1 MANGLYANINAKRE
15 RIKQGSGETM
25 NKPGSPGAPTAAD
38 FKESAKTAKTAKPA
52 KKSRR
57 DMIAYSMKDM

>member
-1 MANGLYANINAKRE
+1 MSKMSEALKNYVPKTTVGKGRHYLSTE
-15 RIKQGSGETM
+15 E
-25 NKPGSPGAPTAAD
+25 GAGM
-38 FKESAKTAKTAKPA
+38 TAKPV